1 MSFCFSLLNTVNF
14 YGHLFPL
21 LISIH
26 PKVSRAHALEEH
38 KTRGHQSGAGQREEG
53 SCLSFPLGVRV
64 HTPVCFPRAHVL
76 AAPPWQA
83 LCTGMEQI
91 GFVSLLGWLRVSC
104 SGHTRLPWG
113 SVGADGPGHG
123 PRRDSELSGRRFCRD
138 RTRLRD
144 WLSVG
149 RSRGGGVRRL
159 RVQPFLQSRGS
170 GHPGDQC
177 QTGLCSE
184 PGSKQQWQGWV
195 QPIAVAFAGRDSGDS
210 CRASTQQVRVPC
222 PIPFLPENH
231 ARRLPSKSMRINH
244 CLCPLNNSITSSRTD
259 LNHPNG
265 PEADALLPEEQ
276 ARRRL

>member
-38 KTRGHQSGAGQREEG
+38 KTRGHQSGAGLREEG

-91 GFVSLLGWLRVSC
+91 GFVSLLGWLWVSC
-104 SGHTRLPWG
+104 SGHTWLPWG

-170 GHPGDQC
+170 GHLGISAR
-177 QTGLCSE
+177 L
-184 PGSKQQWQGWV
+184 GSAQSQG
-195 QPIAVAFAGRDSGDS
+195 PNSSGRDGFSPLQWHLQEGTVGTAAEPALS
-210 CRASTQQVRVPC
+210 RSASPVPY
-222 PIPFLPENH
+222 PPFQ
-231 ARRLPSKSMRINH
+231 RTMRGV
-244 CLCPLNNSITSSRTD
+244 CQASRCESITVCALSIT
-259 LNHPNG
+259 LLHPQG
-265 PEADALLPEEQ
+265 Q
-276 ARRRL
+276 I